1 MYQTEWK
8 QEYNN
13 QNLCDIAKAVLQ
25 RDLEALNANSEEEK
39 SLKSINSYLKNL
51 ENEGY
56 KTTASRR
63 K

>member
-1 MYQTEWK
+1 M
-8 QEYNN
+8 
-13 QNLCDIAKAVLQ
+13 CDIVKAVLQ
-25 RDLEALNANSEEEK
+25 GDLEALNAYSEEK
-39 SLKSINSYLKNL
+39 SQSNNLNSYLKNL